1 MAAQLSTAC
10 RAEVPRRRI
19 NAQQLWQ
26 HFDTLAE
33 TPDAVAKLRKL
44 VLDLAVSGRLVPQL
58 PSEGNADSL
67 VLEIAKRRQQ
77 TEGKARTAASTG
89 ISSPIAVAPFAIPQS
104 WRWSSIGIVGRV
116 VAGATPDSKNSSFF
130 ADEGIPW
137 LTPADLYRL
146 NGKYIARGRRC
157 LTKAGLDSC
166 SAQVMPAGAV
176 LFSSRAP
183 IGYVKI
189 AKNPICT
196 NQGFKS
202 CVPHVAG
209 LSDFL
214 YYYLH
219 ASVPRIEE
227 AASGTTFKEISG
239 KDFALVPVPLPPLA
253 EQRRIVAKVEELLA
267 LCDELEEAQTAAREH
282 RTRLVRSALD
292 HLATGV
298 RPSSGAAAWCGR
310 RALEFS
316 GIVVRADLA
325 APEDGRTPHDFRRHA
340 AFVLNQFPHLTA
352 APEDVPALRQ
362 AILSLAVQGH
372 IGTSDKS
379 DW

>member
-1 MAAQLSTAC
+1 
-10 RAEVPRRRI
+10 
-19 NAQQLWQ
+19 
-26 HFDTLAE
+26 
-33 TPDAVAKLRKL
+33 
-44 VLDLAVSGRLVPQL
+44 
-58 PSEGNADSL
+58 
-67 VLEIAKRRQQ
+67 
-77 TEGKARTAASTG
+77 
-89 ISSPIAVAPFAIPQS
+89 
-104 WRWSSIGIVGRV
+104 
-116 VAGATPDSKNSSFF
+116 
-130 ADEGIPW
+130 
-137 LTPADLYRL
+137 
-146 NGKYIARGRRC
+146 
-157 LTKAGLDSC
+157 
-166 SAQVMPAGAV
+166 MPAGAV

-202 CVPHVAG
+202 CVPHVAW

-325 APEDGRTPHDFRRHA
+325 APEAGRTPHDFRRHA